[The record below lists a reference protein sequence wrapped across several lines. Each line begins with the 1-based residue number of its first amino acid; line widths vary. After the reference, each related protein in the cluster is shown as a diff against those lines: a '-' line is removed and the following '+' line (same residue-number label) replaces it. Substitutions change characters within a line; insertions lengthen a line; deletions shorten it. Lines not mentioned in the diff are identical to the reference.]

1 MHGSTKEDCAKIKR
15 RRVSLWYLHVGTKK
29 YFLPIRSCSSVS
41 YIYSEFYIF
50 IRNKTFYKGSQVR
63 GFAIHGV
70 CFKEF
75 YARLDPKSVLTFVAQ
90 LSESLCLYAP
100 LSNGSKEVQSH
111 CPEEPKT
118 TDFPYETFQHN
129 TGNRSGWTEEAANE
143 H

>member
-1 MHGSTKEDCAKIKR
+1 MLVLKNIFCLSGPVVVSHTST
-15 RRVSLWYLHVGTKK
+15 T
-29 YFLPIRSCSSVS
+29 
-41 YIYSEFYIF
+41 EFYIF

-63 GFAIHGV
+63 GFVIYGV

-129 TGNRSGWTEEAANE
+129 TGNSSGWTEEAANE